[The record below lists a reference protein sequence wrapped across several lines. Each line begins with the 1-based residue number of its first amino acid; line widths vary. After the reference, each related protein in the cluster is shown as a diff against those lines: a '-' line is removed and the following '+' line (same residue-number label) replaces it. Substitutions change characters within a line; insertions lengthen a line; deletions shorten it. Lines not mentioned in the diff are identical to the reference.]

1 MRSQRY
7 QKAKSLVDVKKAY
20 SLEEAVDLVKKS
32 STVKFDATIE
42 LHLHLG
48 IDPKKGEEQ
57 IRSTLVFPYPFGQA
71 KKIIA
76 FVEPIKENEAK
87 EAGADI
93 IGSEEII
100 GEIAKSS
107 KINFDVA
114 VATPSM
120 MPKLAKIAKILGP
133 KGLMPNPKTE
143 TVSPQ
148 IGKIIRELKKGKLT
162 FKNDDTGN
170 LHLSIGKV
178 SFDKEKLMA
187 NLQMALD
194 KIKKNKPNTSK
205 GIFIKRAVLT
215 SSMGPSFKLQ
225 ISG

>member
-7 QKAKSLVDVKKAY
+7 QKAKSLVDSKKAY
-20 SLEEAVDLVKKS
+20 SLEEAIDLVKKS
-32 STVKFDATIE
+32 STVKFDATLE

-57 IRSTLVFPYPFGQA
+57 IRSTLVFPNPFGKS
-71 KKIIA
+71 KKVIA
-76 FVEPIKENEAK
+76 FVETAKENEAK

-100 GEIAKSS
+100 SEIAKTN
-107 KINFDVA
+107 KINFDIA
-114 VATPSM
+114 VATPNM

-148 IGKIIRELKKGKLT
+148 IGKIVQELKKGKLA

-170 LHLSIGKV
+170 LHLPIGKA
-178 SFDKEKLMA
+178 SFDKEKLLA
-187 NLQMALD
+187 NLQIALER
-194 KIKKNKPNTSK
+194 IKKSKPNTSK

-215 SSMGPSFKLQ
+215 STMGPSFKLQ